1 MSKVV
6 QSAIRSSHY
15 GNCKYCRN
23 KSTSYCEECEHYDH
37 EYYDYWES
45 IAPEEMAQMEKEEE
59 LESAV
64 KNAVTKYI
72 LVHIPDDFKRAF
84 DNIRRCAPPIHHR
97 ANFMGVFMTND
108 GCMAASDSYMLCEI
122 RCDSIPK
129 SLRGHIV
136 ITLEDGRAGINDR
149 EIYPPYRFLLD
160 TIGHSRKPLDQAILE
175 QCTDEIVWLQLEDRS
190 IAVNRGKLELIKEIL
205 SGEITLYFKPGE
217 NTKPVILTG
226 ENGIAALAPI
236 LRV

>member
-59 LESAV
+59 LKSAV

-72 LVHIPDDFKRAF
+72 LVHIPDDFNFPAGKSPPVKVGMTVPKELSERVHCCPYCGLTLDRDVNAARNILKRVLALE
-84 DNIRRCAPPIHHR
+84 
-97 ANFMGVFMTND
+97 
-108 GCMAASDSYMLCEI
+108 AA
-122 RCDSIPK
+122 
-129 SLRGHIV
+129 
-136 ITLEDGRAGINDR
+136 
-149 EIYPPYRFLLD
+149 
-160 TIGHSRKPLDQAILE
+160 
-175 QCTDEIVWLQLEDRS
+175 
-190 IAVNRGKLELIKEIL
+190 
-205 SGEITLYFKPGE
+205 
-217 NTKPVILTG
+217 
-226 ENGIAALAPI
+226 
-236 LRV
+236 